1 MLLGR
6 LHNTPPFF
14 VSLPTA
20 YSSLDLIVVDL
31 LILSLDRI
39 HDLFVSI
46 GEGFISKCHRNLLQR
61 MVRRLYI
68 VEVSKAC

>member
-6 LHNTPPFF
+6 LHNTSPFF
-14 VSLPTA
+14 ASLPTVF
-20 YSSLDLIVVDL
+20 SSLDLVVVDL
-31 LILSLDRI
+31 LILSLDSI
-39 HDLFVSI
+39 HDLFVSVS
-46 GEGFISKCHRNLLQR
+46 EGFVSKCHRNLLQR